1 MSIQYFAVM
10 EIEQIAAVVR
20 SAHQTGVMSALGT
33 QPVTVEDLAGRA
45 GGDARAYRF
54 LMNIVEGLGYAV
66 ARGEGYVASSEL
78 LDLRKDQSFNW
89 EHLPRFLASGQPWKE
104 IDKDLQA
111 LGGFYVNF
119 FGDMEYAAQMLPV
132 ATAVAQRL
140 ESRPLR
146 ILDIGAGTGVWSLA
160 MAALHPQASVFAV
173 DLPDV
178 LQEHF
183 QPRAAQLGFAGRIE
197 TQAGDFHLLDYAK
210 NTYDRV
216 VMGQSYQFLREAESR
231 GFLAKMAASLVPGGE
246 FVAIHHFADATERQ
260 RLSRSLY
267 EMRLAMRSKGTKNYS
282 RQEMEAMCDEA
293 GLRLMNSFEVD
304 GPGFLSVMVFQKP
317 AASGR

>member
-1 MSIQYFAVM
+1 M

-20 SAHQTGVMSALGT
+20 AAHQTGVMSALGNT
-33 QPVTVEDLAGRA
+33 PVTAQDLAARA
-45 GGDARAYRF
+45 GGDPRAYRF
-54 LMNIVEGLGYAV
+54 LMNIIEGLGYAV
-66 ARGEGYVASSEL
+66 ARGNGYVASSEL
-78 LDLRKDQSFNW
+78 LELRKDQSFNW
-89 EHLPRFLASGQPWKE
+89 EHLPQFLASGQPWKE
-104 IDKDLQA
+104 IDKNLEE

-132 ATAVAQRL
+132 ARAVAQRL
-140 ESRPLR
+140 ESRPAR

-160 MAALHPQASVFAV
+160 MAALNPQASVRAV

-178 LQEHF
+178 LKEHF
-183 QPRAAQLGFAGRIE
+183 EQRAAALGFAGRVE
-197 TQAGDFHLLDYAK
+197 TMAGDFHLVDYPQNA
-210 NTYDRV
+210 YDRV

-231 GFLAKMAASLVPGGE
+231 GFLAKMAACLVPGGE
-246 FVAIHHFADATERQ
+246 LVAIHHFADATERQ

-282 RQEMEAMCDEA
+282 RKEMEAMCGEA
-293 GLRLMNSFEVD
+293 GLRLVNSFEVD

-317 AASGR
+317 AAAGR